1 MTVGA
6 LSILPFFGL
15 TWYLPAAMQES
26 YTQLLDSTKVM
37 RNKVCSSQSSDV
49 IADGKDVW
57 LTIVSMRLKAKPAQE
72 K

>member
-1 MTVGA
+1 
-6 LSILPFFGL
+6 
-15 TWYLPAAMQES
+15 MQES

-37 RNKVCSSQSSDV
+37 RNKMCSSQSSDV

-72 K
+72 I